1 MSARACRCDRPSPP
15 AALQQ
20 RAARRARRV
29 SARAGGSA
37 WGPMIG
43 QQAGTDKGLC
53 LPDTISYLGVFPVA
67 FIPFMLCERLT
78 DPARLQDRRYIA
90 EAKLDGQRAQL
101 HIRQGRTIA
110 CYSRRGLDLLRHA
123 GMAWLREMT
132 WPVASA
138 VFDGEAVAGDGHE
151 GIQTVFAERDKPG
164 GAMAF
169 MAFDVLELDSRRVL
183 REPWRDRRK
192 RLEAGEPVST
202 GSSGSPPGGDG
213 RAPRPS
219 CGRVAR
225 GRETSAPATPGPRD
239 RASGRAPRARSA
251 S

>member
-132 WPVASA
+132 WPVASPAHQQA
-138 VFDGEAVAGDGHE
+138 VEAARSHVSFGVPEHW
-151 GIQTVFAERDKPG
+151 PHWC
-164 GAMAF
+164 
-169 MAFDVLELDSRRVL
+169 DVLAHLPKEGPARIEGVADTARA
-183 REPWRDRRK
+183 EIK
-192 RLEAGEPVST
+192 R
-202 GSSGSPPGGDG
+202 
-213 RAPRPS
+213 PR
-219 CGRVAR
+219 G
-225 GRETSAPATPGPRD
+225 TNLTN
-239 RASGRAPRARSA
+239 
-251 S
+251 